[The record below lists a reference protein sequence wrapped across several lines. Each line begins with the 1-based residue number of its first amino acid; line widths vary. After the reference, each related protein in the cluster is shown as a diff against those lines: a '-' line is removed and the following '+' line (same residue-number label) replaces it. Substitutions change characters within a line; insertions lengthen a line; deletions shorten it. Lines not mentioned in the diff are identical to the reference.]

1 MYIAIT
7 PPLPP
12 GLSRELFHQTYL
24 SSSHIPNKGLA
35 EGVIPVLLVMDYF
48 VGLMRIPYLY
58 IEIQRIQKVVERGG
72 NFKNS
77 LELRYQALSTF
88 ANALEIFIWLREK
101 KFVNLTKRRVQ
112 SLQGIGCLA
121 RMVLYEHAVRKESA
135 AFIKYQRLRRVNP
148 DIVKKTEYKH
158 LKVSLISHSAFLG
171 WVTMSFITHIKG
183 VPYPRPFLKM
193 LHFTSIS
200 FGLISMGY
208 DKDSEVRE
216 FFRIMSPYFPN
227 GEIYR

>member
-24 SSSHIPNKGLA
+24 SSSHYPDKGLV
-35 EGVIPVLLVMDYF
+35 EGAIPMLLIIDYF
-48 VGLMRIPYLY
+48 IGLMRIPYLY
-58 IEIQRIQKVVERGG
+58 IEIQRIQKVIEKGG
-72 NFKNS
+72 TFKNS
-77 LELRYQALSTF
+77 LELRYQTLSTC
-88 ANALEIFIWLREK
+88 ANALEIFIWFYEK
-101 KFVNLTKRRVQ
+101 KFINLSKRRAK
-112 SLQGIGCLA
+112 SLQAAGYLA
-121 RMVLYEHAVRKESA
+121 RMVLYEHAVRKESV
-135 AFIKYQRLRRVNP
+135 AFIKCQRLRRLNP

-158 LKVSLISHSAFLG
+158 LKVSLISHSTFLG

-193 LHFTSIS
+193 LHFTSVS
-200 FGLISMGY
+200 FGLMSMGY
-208 DKDSEVRE
+208 DEDSEVRE

-227 GEIYR
+227 GQIYR